1 MLAACALLALVRA
14 AGSAA
19 SHTRKR
25 HLERRFAYVTLLY
38 HTPDTTRAVFGVEA
52 LGRSLQRYSN
62 TTNADRIAL
71 VATNVPKASVARAER
86 AGWTVVVV
94 EASGNPNPDSAFAP
108 RLRYVFTKLEVF
120 NLVE

>member
-1 MLAACALLALVRA
+1 MLASACVLLALVRA

-19 SHTRKR
+19 SQNQVH
-25 HLERRFAYVTLLY
+25 RFAYVTLLY

-62 TTNADRIAL
+62 TTDADRIAL

-86 AGWTVVVV
+86 AGWTVVAV
-94 EASGNPNPDSAFAP
+94 EASGNPNPASAFAP

>member
-1 MLAACALLALVRA
+1 MLACALLALVRA

-19 SHTRKR
+19 SHTRNR
-25 HLERRFAYVTLLY
+25 RRFAYVTLLY